1 MRIST
6 LEIQRQAV
14 AAINDRQVELATTQS
29 RLASGQRVQTPSD
42 DPAAAERILTL
53 REQLNG
59 NTQFSRNANLATNR
73 LQLEETVLTNATAII
88 QGVRERAV
96 QGANASLSAA
106 DRRFVAADVEQSLD
120 ALLALANTRDA
131 NGEYLFAGNR
141 TLTEPFTRG
150 ADGTVTYNG
159 DQDQRELLIGPGRRI
174 AVGDDGVE
182 VFQRIPNGN
191 GTFRVTDDPGNTGS
205 GVAGG
210 GSVVDPGAYDA
221 ADYTITFTAPDA
233 FEVVNDASG
242 AVVASGTFEPGDT
255 VAFQG
260 IQVRIQGQPA
270 IGDAFAVTPST
281 SQDLFTTV
289 QNTIDALRG
298 NVDGANPDGGFN
310 NAIGRS
316 LADLDQA
323 LENMLDTRA
332 QVGARLSTIDDEENI
347 LRDVNLFTES
357 ALSQLEDLDF
367 ARAASDFNLQ
377 LTALQAAQQ
386 AFTRIQGLSLFNFL

>member
-29 RLASGQRVQTPSD
+29 RLASGRRVLTPAD

-53 REQLNG
+53 KEQLNG
-59 NTQFSRNANLATNR
+59 NAQFARNANRATNR
-73 LQLEETVLTNATAII
+73 LQLEETVLANVTDIL
-88 QGVRERAV
+88 QGIRDRAV

-120 ALLALANTRDA
+120 ALLALSNTRDA
-131 NGEYLFAGNR
+131 NGEYIFAGNR
-141 TLTEPFTRG
+141 TLTEPFARG
-150 ADGTVTYNG
+150 PGNAVTYNG
-159 DQDQRELLIGPGRRI
+159 DQDQRELLIGPGRRMP
-174 AVGDDGVE
+174 VGDDGVE

-191 GTFRVTDDPGNTGS
+191 GTFRITDAPGNTGS

-210 GSVVDPGAYDA
+210 GSVVDPGAFDA
-221 ADYTITFTAPDA
+221 ADYTIDFTASDV
-233 FEVVNDASG
+233 FQVVNDATEV
-242 AVVASGTFEPGDT
+242 VVAGGTFQPGDT
-255 VAFQG
+255 IAFQG
-260 IQVRIQGQPA
+260 IQVRIQGRPA
-270 IGDAFAVTPST
+270 AGDAFAVTAST

-298 NVDGANPDGGFN
+298 NVATANPDGGFN

-323 LENMLDTRA
+323 LENILDIRA
-332 QVGARLSTIDDEENI
+332 QVGARLATIEDEDNI
-347 LRDVNLFTES
+347 RQDVNLFTETT
-357 ALSQLEDLDF
+357 LSELEDLDF
-367 ARAASDFNLQ
+367 AKAASDFNLQ

>member
-14 AAINDRQVELATTQS
+14 AAINDRQVDLATTQA
-29 RLASGQRVQTPSD
+29 RLASGRRVLTPAD

-59 NTQFSRNANLATNR
+59 NTQFSRNANLARNR

-88 QGVRERAV
+88 QGVRDRAV

-131 NGEYLFAGNR
+131 NGEYIFAGNR
-141 TLTEPFTRG
+141 TLTEPFARG
-150 ADGTVTYNG
+150 PDNAVSYNG
-159 DQDQRELLIGPGRRI
+159 DQDQRELLIGPGRRVS
-174 AVGDDGVE
+174 VGDDGVE

-191 GTFRVTDDPGNTGS
+191 GTFRVTDDPANTGS

-210 GSVVDPGAYDA
+210 GSVVNPGAYDA
-221 ADYTITFTAPDA
+221 ADYTIAFTAPDA
-233 FEVVNDASG
+233 FEVVNDATG
-242 AVVASGTFEPGDT
+242 TVVASGAFEPGDT
-255 VAFQG
+255 IAFQG
-260 IQVRIQGQPA
+260 VQVRIQGQPA
-270 IGDAFAVTPST
+270 AGDAFAVTPST

-298 NVDGANPDGGFN
+298 NVAGASPEAGVN

-316 LADLDQA
+316 LAELDQA
-323 LENMLDTRA
+323 LENMLDIRA
-332 QVGARLSTIDDEENI
+332 QVGARLATIEDEDNI
-347 LRDVNLFTES
+347 RADVNLFTES

-367 ARAASDFNLQ
+367 AKAASDFNLQ